1 MGFFKP
7 PKIVMPQVPEVKPL
21 PEIPE
26 MKTDAGDEESKNIKK
41 MKGRKS
47 TILTGNSGDLSLAE
61 LDTPT
66 LLGGN

>member
-26 MKTDAGDEESKNIKK
+26 MKTDPGDEESKNIKK